1 MLINLIFLGLKK
13 ILYAHDS
20 GSINWKKKGA
30 SLLYSLTCLHFLCK
44 DFIVLWKILMSI
56 WWVKRVL
63 KLRRESSW
71 KSALPQ
77 GNEQIKALEMK
88 INKLC

>member
-1 MLINLIFLGLKK
+1 MENS
-13 ILYAHDS
+13 YVYMMS
-20 GSINWKKKGA
+20 KKG
-30 SLLYSLTCLHFLCK
+30 
-44 DFIVLWKILMSI
+44 I
-56 WWVKRVL
+56 

-77 GNEQIKALEMK
+77 GNEQIKTLEMK

>member
-1 MLINLIFLGLKK
+1 MHMTVDQLIE
-13 ILYAHDS
+13 
-20 GSINWKKKGA
+20 KKKGA

-44 DFIVLWKILMSI
+44 DFIILWKILMSI

>member
-1 MLINLIFLGLKK
+1 MHMTVDQLIEK
-13 ILYAHDS
+13 
-20 GSINWKKKGA
+20 KKKGA

-44 DFIVLWKILMSI
+44 DFIILWKILKSI